1 MTFEKLILLIGYR
14 GSGKT
19 SVGKLL
25 ADRLGWAWCDS
36 DDAIEEA
43 AGETVADIFADQGE
57 PHFRE
62 LETAAIERLIA
73 TADQRGQVISLGGGA
88 PMRETNRLCWKDRAS
103 CVYLR
108 GDAQTLYGR
117 IIGDSAS
124 GSRRPDLTDDGGLAE
139 VQTMLARRSD
149 TYERSAD
156 FIVDVDDRTPEAVT
170 DKIVEYYARLQRAQ
184 SE

>member
-1 MTFEKLILLIGYR
+1 MTFDKLILLIGYR

-36 DDAIEEA
+36 DDAVEEA
-43 AGETVADIFADQGE
+43 AGESISDIFADQGE
-57 PHFRE
+57 PRFRE
-62 LETAAIERLIA
+62 LETEAINRLIA

-88 PMRETNRLCWKDRAS
+88 PMRPENRACWKDRAS

-108 GDAQTLYGR
+108 GDAQTLHQR
-117 IIGDSAS
+117 ITGDDAS

-139 VQTMLARRSD
+139 VQKMLELRSE

-156 FIVDVDDRTPEAVT
+156 FIVDVDHRRPETIVE
-170 DKIVEYYARLQRAQ
+170 KIVEYYSRLQRSQ